1 MEDLRK
7 VDEEFDQLESEIE
20 TLKIRKR
27 NLVKKLQQSNKV
39 SHFFHLNLFSFRTFF
54 IKISLKIIQES

>member
-7 VDEEFDQLESEIE
+7 VGEEFDQLESEIE

-39 SHFFHLNLFSFRTFF
+39 SHFFHLELFS
-54 IKISLKIIQES
+54 LKYH